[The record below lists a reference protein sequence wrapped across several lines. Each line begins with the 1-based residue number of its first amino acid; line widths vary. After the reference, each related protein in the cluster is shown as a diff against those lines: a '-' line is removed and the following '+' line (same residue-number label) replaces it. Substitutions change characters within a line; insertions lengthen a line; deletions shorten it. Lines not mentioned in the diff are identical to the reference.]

1 MTDKKDTN
9 SKDKAADDNK
19 NKNENKTVKIIEV
32 IFNEDDAFEEFEMDT
47 WKVDKNTS
55 NQEDADLW
63 QEDWGDK
70 DIDEAFEKILRDEI
84 QNAAKK

>member
-1 MTDKKDTN
+1 MAQKD
-9 SKDKAADDNK
+9 SKDKSSKDNK
-19 NKNENKTVKIIEV
+19 NEDKKPKIIEV
-32 IFNEDDAFEEFEMDT
+32 VFNEDDAFEEFEMDT

-70 DIDEAFEKILRDEI
+70 DVDEAFEKILRDEI